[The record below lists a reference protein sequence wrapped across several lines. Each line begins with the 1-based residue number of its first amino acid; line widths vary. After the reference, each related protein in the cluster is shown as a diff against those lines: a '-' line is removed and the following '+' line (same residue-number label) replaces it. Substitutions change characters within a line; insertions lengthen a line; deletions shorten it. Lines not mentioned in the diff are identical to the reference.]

1 MKNKPYLL
9 LIVLTIVLAFIL
21 GVRYGQRVEK
31 TNKTIDYLLTI
42 TPTPRQPTP
51 TPAKYKEYKSK
62 RWGLK
67 FTLPENLAVK
77 EDATSPAIMF
87 ELKK

>member
-21 GVRYGQRVEK
+21 GFRSGQRVEK

-42 TPTPRQPTP
+42 TPTPRPPTP
-51 TPAKYKEYKSK
+51 TPVRYKEYKSK
-62 RWGLK
+62 RWGLE
-67 FTLPENLAVK
+67 FTLPENLEVK